1 MNGTSEERERYRAA
15 LDDLQQAFSRLTEA
29 IGDQRASMLP
39 GLEDRELLALA
50 VWTVGRNEAIESACR
65 MRAGDHEEQA
75 RRFGAISGQ
84 TELVPVLA
92 ERPKSS

>member
-1 MNGTSEERERYRAA
+1 MDGTSEERARYRAA
-15 LDDLQQAFSRLTEA
+15 LDDLQEAFSRLTEA

-50 VWTVGRNEAIESACR
+50 AWTVGRNEAIESACR
-65 MRAGDHEEQA
+65 MRAGEHEEQA
-75 RRFGAISGQ
+75 RRFGAISGE

-92 ERPKSS
+92 ERSKSS